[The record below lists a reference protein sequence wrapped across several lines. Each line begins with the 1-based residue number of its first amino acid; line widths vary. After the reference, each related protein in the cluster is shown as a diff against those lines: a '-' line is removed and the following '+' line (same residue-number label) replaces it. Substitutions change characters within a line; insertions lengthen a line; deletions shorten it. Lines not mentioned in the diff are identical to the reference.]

1 MTRENTLLESCKA
14 LMSQK
19 ERCETKRLAK
29 LMEQVNA
36 RQALKDNY
44 YRLAEAREAER
55 AEHEQF
61 MEAARDDAF
70 STALKAIYLTAI
82 EAATLTDQGIVLAEN
97 MVDTWIAE
105 NGGATKILGKAQN
118 KSYFLARLTQI
129 VEDAA
134 IAAVAEA
141 EDDSDPADEEEE
153 DKKEEEKKEES
164 EEDKDNQ
171 PKDDA
176 EEKEGE
182 DDAEA
187 EEKADSSEDKSD
199 EEKEEES
206 SDSDKSEESGD
217 DDSTDEGDEENTEE
231 EQEDGEGSDTTDTAE
246 DQEDNADSDNSGD
259 ETTEEIEDYSEE
271 LDELN
276 DDEVDSDEDASEDD
290 DVEDIVGDPLDDD
303 GMDSDDTVDGNEDKG
318 QLMNDLESEP
328 DVQKA
333 VELIRTR
340 VADAEETFIKN
351 NARDKK
357 EIDELVNRLSDS
369 IKTVEAIKD
378 KDSREAKVAQEHVDM
393 IRRDMD
399 KIHEGYLT
407 DIFSNM
413 ARALNKGIMK
423 HEAVF
428 ENYKT
433 EDGKIDTD
441 LVVETTKIMYGF
453 METLRTLKLAK
464 VDEAYIENVLR
475 DMEK

>member
-1 MTRENTLLESCKA
+1 MTRENTLLESSKA
-14 LMSQK
+14 LMAQK

-29 LMEQVNA
+29 LIEQVNA

-44 YRLAEAREAER
+44 YRLAESREAER

-129 VEDAA
+129 VEEAA

-141 EDDSDPADEEEE
+141 EDDSDPADDNDDE
-153 DKKEEEKKEES
+153 
-164 EEDKDNQ
+164 KDNQ

-176 EEKEGE
+176 EEKEDD
-182 DDAEA
+182 DDAKA
-187 EEKADSSEDKSD
+187 KEKADSSEDKSD
-199 EEKEEES
+199 EEKDED
-206 SDSDKSEESGD
+206 SDDDKSEESGD
-217 DDSTDEGDEENTEE
+217 DDSADKDDEEDSKE
-231 EQEDGEGSDTTDTAE
+231 EQKDSEDSSSSDSTE
-246 DQEDNADSDNSGD
+246 NKEDNADDDSSDD
-259 ETTEEIEDYSEE
+259 ETPEEIEDYSEE
-271 LDELN
+271 LDELG

-290 DVEDIVGDPLDDD
+290 DVEDVVGEPLDDD

-378 KDSREAKVAQEHVDM
+378 KDSKEAKVAQEHVNM